1 MHLLPFAA
9 SVFTL
14 LILPGPTNAILAIAS
29 QGLTSRRAIMLLA
42 TVVFAYLAI
51 VLSVSGLAAPILRDY
66 PPVSQA
72 VKLASATWV
81 FYLALRLWGVGSS
94 PVVVVRVRQ
103 LAVTTLLNP
112 KGFIIGLTTIPP
124 AQQASSI
131 AIVAVLASMMLL
143 ASSIWLS
150 MGRIVLGG
158 RKQLPLFARRCSS
171 ATLFI
176 FSAALTVSAF

>member
-9 SVFTL
+9 GVFTL

-29 QGLTSRRAIMLLA
+29 QGLTSRRATTLLA
-42 TVVFAYLAI
+42 TVVFAYLAV
-51 VLSVSGLAAPILRDY
+51 VLSVSSLAAPVLRDH

-94 PVVVVRVRQ
+94 PVTVVRTRQ
-103 LAVTTLLNP
+103 LAITTLLNP
-112 KGFIIGLTTIPP
+112 KGFIIGLTIIPA

-131 AIVAVLASMMLL
+131 AIVSVLASLVLL
-143 ASSIWLS
+143 ASAVWLS
-150 MGRIVLGG
+150 IGRIVLGG
-158 RKQLPLFARRCSS
+158 EKKIPLFARRFSS

-176 FSAALTVSAF
+176 FSATLTASVF